1 MKNELWGTDIT
12 LQKFTQK
19 DFKTYLMQLF
29 NIIIEKY

>member
-19 DFKTYLMQLF
+19 DSKTYLMQLF